1 MNGIFK
7 KESENNMEGIKRL
20 ADMLEGQKDKY
31 LIIIVNHLMLQTE
44 MNEAF
49 LNEKK
54 NLKDMAT
61 YIKDKA
67 KKQAKD
73 GVAVIEDEIVFKW
86 AKDYFIKSNKDLGIK
101 ETRLDRG
108 KHGDV
113 TKVEIKENENEN
125 EDEFE
130 SIFGFDDNDK
140 NDSNTNKEEIE
151 QISLFAA

>member
-113 TKVEIKENENEN
+113 TKVEIKENENE
-125 EDEFE
+125 DEFE

-151 QISLFAA
+151 QISLFAT

>member
-1 MNGIFK
+1 MNGILK

-31 LIIIVNHLMLQTE
+31 LIIIVNYLMLQTE

-86 AKDYFIKSNKDLGIK
+86 AKEYFIKSNKDLGIK
-101 ETRLDRG
+101 ETRLDSG

-113 TKVEIKENENEN
+113 AKVEIKEN

-130 SIFGFDDNDK
+130 SIFDFDDNDK
-140 NDSNTNKEEIE
+140 KDNNTNKEEIE

>member
-113 TKVEIKENENEN
+113 TKVEIKENENE
-125 EDEFE
+125 DEFE

-151 QISLFAA
+151 QISLFIA

>member
-108 KHGDV
+108 KNGDI
-113 TKVEIKENENEN
+113 TKVEIKEN

-130 SIFGFDDNDK
+130 SIFDFDDNDK
-140 NDSNTNKEEIE
+140 KDNNTNKEEIE

>member
-31 LIIIVNHLMLQTE
+31 LIIIVNYLMLQTE

-113 TKVEIKENENEN
+113 TKVGIKENEN

>member
-1 MNGIFK
+1 
-7 KESENNMEGIKRL
+7 MEGIKRL
-20 ADMLEGQKDKY
+20 AEMLEGQKDKY

-49 LNEKK
+49 LNEEK

-86 AKDYFIKSNKDLGIK
+86 AKEYFIKSNKDLGIK
-101 ETRLDRG
+101 ETRLDSG

-113 TKVEIKENENEN
+113 AKVEIKENEDNFGSIFDIDDNNEN
-125 EDEFE
+125 TSDNSKKED
-130 SIFGFDDNDK
+130 
-140 NDSNTNKEEIE
+140 IE

>member
-1 MNGIFK
+1 MD
-7 KESENNMEGIKRL
+7 GIKRL

-31 LIIIVNHLMLQTE
+31 LNIIVNHLMLQTE

-49 LNEKK
+49 LNEEK

-67 KKQAKD
+67 KKQAKG
-73 GVAVIEDEIVFKW
+73 GVAVIEDAVVFKW
-86 AKDYFIKSNKDLGIK
+86 AKEYFIKSNKELGIK

-113 TKVEIKENENEN
+113 TKVEVKEN
-125 EDEFE
+125 EDEFG
-130 SIFGFDDNDK
+130 SIFDFDDNHENNIDNNK
-140 NDSNTNKEEIE
+140 KEEIE
-151 QISLFAA
+151 QISIFAA

>member
-1 MNGIFK
+1 MNGILK

-86 AKDYFIKSNKDLGIK
+86 AKEYFIKSNKDLGIK
-101 ETRLDRG
+101 ETRLDSG

-113 TKVEIKENENEN
+113 AKVEIKEN

-130 SIFGFDDNDK
+130 SIFDFDDNDK
-140 NDSNTNKEEIE
+140 KDNNTNKEEIE

>member
-1 MNGIFK
+1 
-7 KESENNMEGIKRL
+7 MEGIKRL

-113 TKVEIKENENEN
+113 TKVEIKENENE
-125 EDEFE
+125 DEFE

-140 NDSNTNKEEIE
+140 NDNNTNKEEIE

>member
-113 TKVEIKENENEN
+113 TKVEIKENE
-125 EDEFE
+125 DEFE
-130 SIFGFDDNDK
+130 SIFDFDDNDK

-151 QISLFAA
+151 QISLFVA

>member
-20 ADMLEGQKDKY
+20 ADMLESQKDKY

-67 KKQAKD
+67 KKQEKD

-86 AKDYFIKSNKDLGIK
+86 AKEYFIKSNKDLGIK

-113 TKVEIKENENEN
+113 TKVEIKENENE
-125 EDEFE
+125 DEFE
-130 SIFGFDDNDK
+130 SIFDFDDNDK
-140 NDSNTNKEEIE
+140 KDNNTNKEEIE

>member
-1 MNGIFK
+1 MNGILK